1 MPPHQQK
8 EQFQGEVS
16 VQSQHRPAKLA
27 ALIGLCAVFVPPV
40 ALAAGIVTDGGT
52 ATSVSAGANGR
63 QTVNIAPSVGGV
75 SHNTYTSFNVGT
87 AGADLNNT
95 TVAARTIVNQ
105 VTSTNPSL
113 IQGNIAVLGPRA
125 NVIIANPNG
134 ITVDG
139 GSFTNTGNVALT
151 TGQVSFNDFTNGT
164 GQLQRNVV
172 LNTSS
177 GAINIGPGGLAGAML
192 NLELIAKQVRV
203 AGAVQNSFTNPNSKV
218 RIVAGDSRAEVDTSV
233 SPTDNLDP
241 WVSYSS
247 TGSGT
252 PLGYAIDIAS
262 GGSLTG
268 GRIELIATDQGA
280 GVRHAGAAFATA
292 GDFVVSGSGDLQLV
306 SGTVRAANDVLI
318 GSAGLTGGGA
328 LTAAR
333 NLQIAS
339 NKVHLDS
346 STLSAGTAVQA
357 GSIVIGSTGQV
368 HTEPVTIDHSTL
380 SATGG
385 VGLFDAG
392 AGVSMMATQ
401 LNATQNVIAQ
411 VNSLTLGSDASGTS
425 QWTSQQGTVAIT
437 APGAVQLTGSKIDGV
452 GGTSVQA
459 GSIALMSGNGNA
471 STAQSSGGDV
481 TLNATAGYSQTD
493 SSVIAAG
500 NATIHGSSVAIASS
514 ALPAAVAATAGGVL
528 IQSDTD
534 LTNTAG
540 LIQGQTR
547 NTGAAASEGAVTLLA
562 VGTIRNDASAG
573 TQGILFGKNDDVVLR
588 AGGDIVNHQSRIL
601 SNAKLTLAAQGDVQN
616 LLDKTIGA
624 NSEQPATWT
633 SSGTRWLFLRNHSTG
648 FDVDYGS
655 IPAVGQVPYLVS
667 QTGTTITG
675 RNVSNIG
682 GQMLANGSADIS
694 ITAANVFHNEA
705 LASGS
710 AHFSRS
716 CMIFCRSSASS
727 TIATTGGAIS
737 AGGNLTIHA
746 GTLAENIGGQVL
758 SVGDMTVTA
767 PKVRAV
773 GITGYTAL
781 ARDRGFKAF
790 FGDNWARLY
799 SADVGG
805 NWLAIGGAL
814 TINGQGQIEGGS
826 FDGQTVTASNGIVTL
841 RARSRQPVA
850 IDSHVGLTSWLW
862 Q

>member
-1 MPPHQQK
+1 MHSP
-8 EQFQGEVS
+8 
-16 VQSQHRPAKLA
+16 HRPAKLA

-40 ALAAGIVTDGGT
+40 SMAAGIVADGGT
-52 ATSVSAGANGR
+52 ATTVSTGPNGR
-63 QTVNIAPSVGGV
+63 QTVNIAPGVAGV
-75 SHNTYTSFNVGT
+75 SHNTYSSFNVGS

-151 TGQVSFNDFTNGT
+151 TGQVSFNDFTNGA

-172 LNTSS
+172 LNTNA
-177 GAINIGPGGLAGAML
+177 GAINIGPGGLAGTML

-203 AGAVQNSFTNPNSKV
+203 AGAVQNNFTDPNSKV
-218 RIVAGDSRAEVDTSV
+218 RIVAGDSRAEIDTSV
-233 SPTDNLDP
+233 SPTDNLSS

-247 TGSGT
+247 TGTGT

-262 GGSLTG
+262 GGSLSG

-292 GDFVVSGSGDLQLV
+292 GDFVVSSTGDLQLA
-306 SGTVRAANDVLI
+306 SGTVQAANDVLI
-318 GSAGLTGGGA
+318 GSAGLIGNGG
-328 LTAAR
+328 LTASR
-333 NLQIAS
+333 NIQIAS

-346 STLSAGTAVQA
+346 SALSAGTTTQV
-357 GSIVIGSTGQV
+357 GSIVIGSAGQA
-368 HTEPVTIDHSTL
+368 HSEPVTIDHSTL

-385 VGLFDAG
+385 IGLSDAG
-392 AGVSMMATQ
+392 PGVSMTASQMT
-401 LNATQNVIAQ
+401 ATQNIVAQVASLSLNADGIAQ
-411 VNSLTLGSDASGTS
+411 S
-425 QWTSQQGTVAIT
+425 QWTSQQGTIAIT
-437 APGAVQLTGSKIDGV
+437 APGAVQLAGSKMDGV
-452 GGTSVQA
+452 GGTSIQA
-459 GSIALMSGNGNA
+459 GSIALTSANGNA
-471 STAQSSGGDV
+471 STVQSSGADV
-481 TLNATAGYSQTD
+481 TLNATGSYSQSE

-500 NATIHGSSVAIASS
+500 NATIHGSSVTIAS
-514 ALPAAVAATAGGVL
+514 AAMPATVAAVNGGVL
-528 IQSDTD
+528 IQSDAD
-534 LTNTAG
+534 LTNTGG
-540 LIQGQTR
+540 LIQGKTR
-547 NTGAAASEGAVTLLA
+547 NTTQATSEGAVTLLA
-562 VGTIRNDASAG
+562 GGTIRNDATAS
-573 TQGILFGKNDDVVLR
+573 TQGIVFGQNDDVVLR

-616 LLDKTIGA
+616 LLDKTPGA
-624 NSEQPATWT
+624 NGEQPSTWT
-633 SSGTRWLFLRNHSTG
+633 SSGTRWLFLRNHSSG

-655 IPAVGQVPYLVS
+655 IPALGQAPYLVS
-667 QTGTTITG
+667 QTGTTISG
-675 RNVSNIG
+675 RNVSNVG
-682 GQMLANGSADIS
+682 GQILANGSADIA
-694 ITAANVFHNEA
+694 ITAVNTFHNEA
-705 LASGS
+705 FATGS
-710 AHFSRS
+710 AHFYRS
-716 CMIFCRSSASS
+716 CMVFCRESASS
-727 TIATTGGAIS
+727 TVTTTGGTIS
-737 AGGNLTIHA
+737 AGGNLTVNA

-758 SVGDMTVTA
+758 SIGSLTVTA

-790 FGDNWARLY
+790 FGDTWARLY
-799 SADVGG
+799 AADVGG
-805 NWLAIGGAL
+805 SWLALGGTL

-826 FDGQTVTASNGIVTL
+826 FDGQTVTASNGIVTV
-841 RARSRQPVA
+841 RAKSRQPVS